1 MKLRLFA
8 LTLLLSLPVAA
19 FAQHTPPAAA
29 PGGATAP
36 AEAKQFDFMLGQW
49 ELEVHPKVSGLAA
62 MIHGAPKLVGTW
74 KAWRVL
80 DGLGIEDEMRIV
92 DASANPISLSRA
104 LRIYAKADARWKVG
118 GVDATRGRV
127 SESSGQWQ
135 NGEMR
140 LEGRATDAEGKP
152 VITRTRYFEISAD
165 AFRMQQDRS
174 SDGGQTW
181 DEAVLSID
189 ARRTAAS
196 ASP

>member
-1 MKLRLFA
+1 
-8 LTLLLSLPVAA
+8 
-19 FAQHTPPAAA
+19 
-29 PGGATAP
+29 
-36 AEAKQFDFMLGQW
+36 
-49 ELEVHPKVSGLAA
+49 
-62 MIHGAPKLVGTW
+62 
-74 KAWRVL
+74 
-80 DGLGIEDEMRIV
+80 
-92 DASANPISLSRA
+92 
-104 LRIYAKADARWKVG
+104 
-118 GVDATRGRV
+118 
-127 SESSGQWQ
+127 
-135 NGEMR
+135 MR